1 MSLFNNSS
9 ALAHEEAA
17 ASGKPSGVPSEPAL
31 LSSQDTSDSAQNH
44 TLGDDARIKRE
55 PTSSE
60 PMEVA
65 SAVQHTF
72 PNLQKVVTS
81 DSVEDLERGTQVGIT
96 VLNDIIQRLDH
107 AKDCRDASH
116 WLQSTKYLLSQA
128 KTPQYILGVVGS
140 TGHGK
145 SSLINALLQET
156 QIVPTNCMRACTAV
170 ITEISWNPS
179 DNPEER
185 YVGNIEFISKEEWRH
200 ELNYLFSDLIQSNGS
215 FAGDATNKATDAG
228 VAWAKIKAV
237 YPHITKEALTKT
249 DADSLANGPA
259 VSSLLG
265 VTKTIHCATAQAFY
279 NDIQVYVDSKQ
290 KFSFPESKD
299 TTPDKHDKLS
309 ADSIQ
314 DDSYDDS
321 IYGDE
326 AESDNAEHGGAP
338 DTEERKM
345 ELWPLIKV
353 VRVQTKADALST
365 GAVIVDLPGVEDS
378 NAARAAI
385 AGKYIEKCHGIWI
398 VANIQRAVDDKSAQ
412 NLLGQSFR
420 QQLQLDGNFSNITFI
435 CTKTDDIC
443 FDEATRSLG
452 LYPEQKLLRRK
463 EKALERWEA
472 SNRTRLYCEELHSNT
487 LLGFLGEIDR
497 ILAEWEKLESR
508 QKGGATVYVSHIVPK
523 KRKNTERN
531 AGSMKRQKI
540 DSHGGEQ
547 DRQAPPSL
555 DELLNEL
562 KTGGPSMAADRP
574 LDGEQI
580 RSMIEY
586 LRSKKAAVLDEK
598 EVLDNRM
605 YDDECIHAGLSDA
618 VSRQERKYAA
628 SCIRKRNE
636 YARDAI
642 RQDYALGLKE
652 LDEEFSQQANPES
665 FDPEDEQRDYGS
677 LATGLPVFCISSR
690 AYQALSNLSD
700 NENPMLG
707 FESSEATEIPQL
719 IEHAKKITESR
730 RSQAYGQFLNSFL
743 QNMNSLYI
751 WVSQDEGEVQLTDE
765 EKQAQI
771 DNVKAALGFENTV
784 SDFIQACHRILTDK
798 LFKRL
803 NSSVTKAA
811 REAPDL
817 IRPLKKKLGNSW
829 EQAFTKKIPKALEEF
844 TIASEKLLQ
853 AFHRAVKAQLQ
864 QKSTFPSIN
873 ILQAQ
878 LKSRADGLTHMAR
891 SFNDNVTTLQR
902 EANRSF
908 HPAVM
913 DAMSGTYQDCADD
926 GGRGCFLRIK
936 NRMDRD
942 LRDNGPLIFKA
953 AARPVKRGLQGL
965 CDHLKTELEAKTAKI
980 LDSLVTDYSNV
991 IVGRDITRESK
1002 VAREEVFLL
1011 LKGLDDMFEHAL
1023 QVSAEV
1029 PAPGPSAVDMTV
1041 IKREEAEQDT
1051 GCLY

>member
-1 MSLFNNSS
+1 MPLSRNPS
-9 ALAHEEAA
+9 APAHEEAA
-17 ASGKPSGVPSEPAL
+17 ASGEPSGVSSEPVL
-31 LSSQDTSDSAQNH
+31 LSSQAASDSAQNL
-44 TLGDDARIKRE
+44 TLGDNRRIKRE

-60 PMEVA
+60 SMEAA
-65 SAVQHTF
+65 STIQHTF
-72 PNLQKVVTS
+72 PHLQEVVES
-81 DSVEDLERGTQVGIT
+81 NSVEDLERGTKVGIT
-96 VLNDIIQRLDH
+96 VLNGIIQRLNH
-107 AKDCRDASH
+107 AKDCRDVSH
-116 WLQSTKYLLSQA
+116 WLQSMKDLLPQA
-128 KTPQYILGVVGS
+128 KKPQYILGVVGS

-156 QIVPTNCMRACTAV
+156 QLVPTNCVRACTAV

-185 YVGNIEFISKEEWRH
+185 YVGNVEFISKEEWRY
-200 ELNYLFSDLIQSNGS
+200 ELDHLFSDLMQSNGS
-215 FAGDATNKATDAG
+215 LTGDASNNATDAG
-228 VAWAKIKAV
+228 VAWAKIHAV
-237 YPHITKEALTKT
+237 YPHITKEALAET
-249 DADSLANGPA
+249 DAESLAND
-259 VSSLLG
+259 
-265 VTKTIHCATAQAFY
+265 TATFY
-279 NDIQVYVDSKQ
+279 KDIQVYVDSKQ
-290 KFSFPESKD
+290 KFSFSESKD

-309 ADSIQ
+309 AYSIQ

-321 IYGDE
+321 VYGDE
-326 AESDNAEHGGAP
+326 AEGDNAEHDGAP
-338 DTEERKM
+338 YTGERKM

-353 VRVQTKADALST
+353 VRVQTKADVLST

-398 VANIQRAVDDKSAQ
+398 VANIQRAVDDKAAQ
-412 NLLGQSFR
+412 NLLSQSFR

-452 LYPEQKLLRRK
+452 LYPEQKLLRSK
-463 EKALERWEA
+463 QKALERWEA
-472 SNRTRLYCEELHSNT
+472 SNRTRLYREELHSSI
-487 LLGFLGEIDR
+487 LLEFLGEIDR
-497 ILAEWEKLESR
+497 ILAQWEKLESR
-508 QKGGATVYVSHIVPK
+508 QKGGATAHVPRIEPR

-531 AGSMKRQKI
+531 ARSKKRQKI
-540 DSHGGEQ
+540 DSQREEQ
-547 DRQAPPSL
+547 DRQAPPSV
-555 DELLNEL
+555 DELLDKL
-562 KTGGPSMAADRP
+562 KTDGPSVAADQP
-574 LDGEQI
+574 LDEEQI

-586 LRSKKAAVLDEK
+586 LRSKKSIVLDEK
-598 EVLDNRM
+598 EALDNRM
-605 YDDECIHAGLSDA
+605 DDDECIHAGLSDA

-677 LATGLPVFCISSR
+677 LAAGLPVFCISSR
-690 AYQALSNLSD
+690 AYQSLSNLSD

-707 FESSEATEIPQL
+707 FESSGATEIPQL
-719 IEHAKKITESR
+719 IEHAKRLTESR
-730 RSQAYGQFLNSFL
+730 RTQAYGQFLNSFL

-765 EKQAQI
+765 EKQAQV
-771 DNVKAALGFENTV
+771 DNVKAALGFEKTV
-784 SDFIQACHRILTDK
+784 SDFIQACHQILTNK

-829 EQAFTKKIPKALEEF
+829 EQAFTKKIPKAFEEF
-844 TIASEKLLQ
+844 TIVSEELLQ
-853 AFHRAVKAQLQ
+853 TFHRAIKAQLQ
-864 QKSTFPSIN
+864 QKSAFTSIN

-878 LKSRADGLTHMAR
+878 LKSRADGLTHMAK
-891 SFNDNVTTLQR
+891 SFNDDVTTMQR
-902 EANRSF
+902 EVNRSF

-913 DAMSGTYQDCADD
+913 DAMSGTYEDCADD
-926 GGRGCFLRIK
+926 GGRGCFLRIQ

-942 LRDNGPLIFKA
+942 LRDNGILIFKA
-953 AARPVKRGLQGL
+953 AAEPVKRDLQGL
-965 CDHLKTELEAKTAKI
+965 CDHLKTGLEAKTAKI
-980 LDSLVTDYSNV
+980 LDSLATDYSNV
-991 IVGRDITRESK
+991 IAGRDITRESK
-1002 VAREEVFLL
+1002 VAREEVSLL
-1011 LKGLDDMFEHAL
+1011 LKGLDDMFEHAR

-1029 PAPGPSAVDMTV
+1029 PAPGPSAVDTAV

-1051 GCLY
+1051 GCLS

>member
-1 MSLFNNSS
+1 MSLSSNSS
-9 ALAHEEAA
+9 APAPEEAA
-17 ASGKPSGVPSEPAL
+17 TSGEPSGVPSEPAL
-31 LSSQDTSDSAQNH
+31 LSSQAASDSTQNL
-44 TLGDDARIKRE
+44 TLGDNTRIKRE

-60 PMEVA
+60 PMEA
-65 SAVQHTF
+65 PSTVQHTF
-72 PNLQKVVTS
+72 PNLQEVVTS
-81 DSVEDLERGTQVGIT
+81 NSVEDLERGTKVGIT
-96 VLNDIIQRLDH
+96 VLNGIIQRLNH
-107 AKDCRDASH
+107 AKDCRDVSH
-116 WLQSTKYLLSQA
+116 WLQSTKDLLPQA
-128 KTPQYILGVVGS
+128 KRPQYILGVVGS

-145 SSLINALLQET
+145 SSLVNALLQET
-156 QIVPTNCMRACTAV
+156 QMVPTNCVRACTAV

-185 YVGNIEFISKEEWRH
+185 YVGNIEFISKEEWRS
-200 ELNYLFSDLIQSNGS
+200 ELDHLFSDLMQSNGS
-215 FAGDATNKATDAG
+215 FTGDATNKATDAG

-237 YPHITKEALTKT
+237 YPHITKEALAET
-249 DADSLANGPA
+249 DADSLVND
-259 VSSLLG
+259 
-265 VTKTIHCATAQAFY
+265 TATFY
-279 NDIQVYVDSKQ
+279 NAIKVYVDSKQ
-290 KFSFPESKD
+290 KFPFPKSKD
-299 TTPDKHDKLS
+299 TTPNKHDKLR

-321 IYGDE
+321 VNGDE
-326 AESDNAEHGGAP
+326 AETDNAEHDGAP
-338 DTEERKM
+338 YTEKRDM

-353 VRVQTKADALST
+353 VRVQTKADVLST

-412 NLLGQSFR
+412 NLLSQSFR
-420 QQLQLDGNFSNITFI
+420 QQLQLDGNYSNITFI

-443 FDEATRSLG
+443 FKEATRSLG
-452 LYPEQKLLRRK
+452 LYPEQKLLRSK
-463 EKALERWEA
+463 VKALEKWEA
-472 SNRTRLYCEELHSNT
+472 SNRTRLYREGLYSSI
-487 LLGFLGEIDR
+487 LLEFLGEIDR
-497 ILAEWEKLESR
+497 ILAQWEKLESR
-508 QKGGATVYVSHIVPK
+508 QKGGATVHVPRIEPR

-531 AGSMKRQKI
+531 AGSKKRQKI
-540 DSHGGEQ
+540 DNHIGEQ
-547 DRQAPPSL
+547 DRQAFPSVDKLL
-555 DELLNEL
+555 DKL
-562 KTGGPSMAADRP
+562 KTDGPSMGADQP

-586 LRSKKAAVLDEK
+586 LRSKKSAVLDEK
-598 EVLDNRM
+598 EVLDNRR
-605 YDDECIHAGLSDA
+605 DDEECIHAELSDA

-636 YARDAI
+636 YARDAV

-677 LATGLPVFCISSR
+677 LAAGLPVFCISSR
-690 AYQALSNLSD
+690 AYQSLSNLSD

-707 FESSEATEIPQL
+707 FESPETTEIPQL
-719 IEHAKKITESR
+719 IEHAKRLTESR
-730 RSQAYGQFLNSFL
+730 RTQAYGQFLNSFL

-765 EKQAQI
+765 EKQAQL
-771 DNVKAALGFENTV
+771 VKR
-784 SDFIQACHRILTDK
+784 QILPAGGLHIAKAMGVWYASHTK
-798 LFKRL
+798 LL
-803 NSSVTKAA
+803 VA
-811 REAPDL
+811 EYL
-817 IRPLKKKLGNSW
+817 IRPLKKRLGNSW

-844 TIASEKLLQ
+844 TIVAEELLQ
-853 AFHRAVKAQLQ
+853 TFHRAINAQLQ
-864 QKSTFPSIN
+864 QKSTFTSIN

-878 LKSRADGLTHMAR
+878 LNSRADGLAHMAR
-891 SFNDNVTTLQR
+891 SFSDDVTALQR

-913 DAMSGTYQDCADD
+913 DAMSGTYQDCAND
-926 GGRGCFLRIK
+926 GGNGCFLRIK

-942 LRDNGPLIFKA
+942 LRDNGLSIFKA
-953 AARPVKRGLQGL
+953 AAEPVKRDLQGL

-980 LDSLVTDYSNV
+980 LDSLATDYSNI

-1011 LKGLDDMFEHAL
+1011 LKGLDDMFERTL
-1023 QVSAEV
+1023 QVSAEM
-1029 PAPGPSAVDMTV
+1029 PAPGPSVVDTTA
-1041 IKREEAEQDT
+1041 IKHEEAEQDT
-1051 GCLY
+1051 GSLS